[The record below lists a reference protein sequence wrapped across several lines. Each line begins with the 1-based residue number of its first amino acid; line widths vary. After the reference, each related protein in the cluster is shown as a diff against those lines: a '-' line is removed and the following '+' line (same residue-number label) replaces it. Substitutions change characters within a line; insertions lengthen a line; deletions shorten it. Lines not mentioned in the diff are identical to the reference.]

1 MLSQMRKG
9 ANINICSCPICGKE
23 SISIFGVVPNRER
36 NYPIGIGVVQILSG
50 ANFPISTQ
58 IIVFVF

>member
-1 MLSQMRKG
+1 MH
-9 ANINICSCPICGKE
+9 AWFDFGK
-23 SISIFGVVPNRER
+23 SSVS
-36 NYPIGIGVVQILSG
+36 IGIGVVQILSG